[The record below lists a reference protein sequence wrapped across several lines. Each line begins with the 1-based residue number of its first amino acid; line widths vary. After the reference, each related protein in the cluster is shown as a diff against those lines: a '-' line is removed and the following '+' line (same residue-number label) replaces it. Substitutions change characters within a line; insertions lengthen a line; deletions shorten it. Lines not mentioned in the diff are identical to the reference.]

1 MNKISSFDANSSV
14 NRNFV
19 EYNDINS
26 KIILSK
32 PIPRGAGLSP
42 RLLSASED
50 YQSIIITNK
59 ISNDSF
65 DFDLLKKTVKV
76 DANCTFAEI
85 NKTAFFF
92 GLELPVIGYS
102 SIQIGAGIAS
112 CIHGKNHYMYDF
124 GHKVISI
131 DLLLFSNEII
141 TCSNEENSDIF
152 DLTIGGYG
160 STGLILSAK
169 LELKEI
175 LSTTTMRERFWV
187 NNFVD
192 SITHFNSNNLSY
204 YTGIFGWHNL
214 HCNKQSS
221 FGRGFVYKDS
231 CFDKSFFM
239 PETYPNKPA
248 HQYNP
253 SSFYIPGKFIFG
265 SLFNFFYELKEK
277 KNPIISKFNNYTE
290 AISSKNIYWS
300 IMRVNGF
307 IEVQFIVPY
316 TNMLDFIIFLKKQIN
331 KFKADTSV
339 CISKPASGTMKFLR
353 FRNDGL
359 NIDITGIK
367 NTTNIKFFNEINKCA
382 KSFNA
387 IPNIS
392 KCSILTIDVIK
403 ECYGSEFESFYST
416 YEKSLHSKPP
426 QWFLKN
432 GLMDF

>member
-1 MNKISSFDANSSV
+1 MNKISSFDANCCIKS
-14 NRNFV
+14 NFV
-19 EYNDINS
+19 EYNKKNS
-26 KIILSK
+26 KIIMTK

-42 RLLSASED
+42 RLLSASEN
-50 YQSIIITNK
+50 YQSIILTNK

-65 DFDLLKKTVKV
+65 DFDLLNKTVKV

-85 NKTAFFF
+85 NKAAFNF

-131 DLLLFSNEII
+131 ELLLFSNEII
-141 TCSNEENSDIF
+141 TCSNQENSDIF

-160 STGLILSAK
+160 STGLIISAK

-175 LSTTTMRERFWV
+175 TSTTTLRERFWV
-187 NNFVD
+187 NNFAD
-192 SITHFNSNNLSY
+192 SITHFNSNNLLD

-221 FGRGFVYKDS
+221 FGRGFVYKDT
-231 CFDKSFFM
+231 CFEKNIFM

-253 SSFYIPGKFIFG
+253 SSLYIPGKLFFG
-265 SLFNFFYELKEK
+265 SLFNNIYELKEK
-277 KNPIISKFNNYTE
+277 RNPRFSKFNNYKE
-290 AISSKNIYWS
+290 AISSKNLYWS

-307 IEVQFIVPY
+307 IEVQFIIPY
-316 TNMLDFIIFLKKQIN
+316 ANILDFIIFIRKLIKKY
-331 KFKADTSV
+331 KAKTSV
-339 CISKPASGTMKFLR
+339 CITKPASGSMKFLR
-353 FRNDGL
+353 FRKDGL

-367 NTTNIKFFNEINKCA
+367 NNTNIKFFNEINKSA
-382 KSFNA
+382 KSFYA

-392 KCSILTIDVIK
+392 KCSILSIDVIRD
-403 ECYGSEFESFYST
+403 CYGNEFESFHST
-416 YEKSLHSKPP
+416 YEKSLNSKPP
-426 QWFLKN
+426 EWFLKN
-432 GLMDF
+432 GLIKF